1 MPESRAI
8 SLLKGV
14 VATKV
19 TVAREVVRL
28 LGELRTEESFQE
40 LLAWNDRPLHRD
52 VKVALLRA
60 MWDHLDKEQAWEIL
74 DAAARSEDA
83 ALATMAGRTPAERLN
98 AESQQR
104 LISLIL
110 TVLSHA
116 DPKVRC
122 DGLAGS
128 TFRMAQV

>member
-40 LLAWNDRPLHRD
+40 LLAWNDRPLHCD

-60 MWDHLDKEQAWEIL
+60 MWDHLDKEQAWEYWTRQL
-74 DAAARSEDA
+74 DRK
-83 ALATMAGRTPAERLN
+83 TPPWRRWPGELRPN
-98 AESQQR
+98 
-104 LISLIL
+104 
-110 TVLSHA
+110 
-116 DPKVRC
+116 D
-122 DGLAGS
+122 
-128 TFRMAQV
+128 

>member
-74 DAAARSEDA
+74 DAAARSLLRHAPA
-83 ALATMAGRTPAERLN
+83 AVTGGQLR
-98 AESQQR
+98 
-104 LISLIL
+104 
-110 TVLSHA
+110 
-116 DPKVRC
+116 D
-122 DGLAGS
+122 
-128 TFRMAQV
+128 